1 MRRRVFLWW
10 AHRERA
16 VGSRAGVA
24 GAGPSGVGLEA
35 KRDRGPHQ
43 RATAIGAG
51 LNSFCTV
58 LRQVDAVRDKVEGWP
73 AKEDD

>member
-1 MRRRVFLWW
+1 MVGASAERLDRGPQGRR
-10 AHRERA
+10 
-16 VGSRAGVA
+16 
-24 GAGPSGVGLEA
+24 AGPSGVGFEA

-58 LRQVDAVRDKVEGWP
+58 LRQVDAVRDKVEGRP